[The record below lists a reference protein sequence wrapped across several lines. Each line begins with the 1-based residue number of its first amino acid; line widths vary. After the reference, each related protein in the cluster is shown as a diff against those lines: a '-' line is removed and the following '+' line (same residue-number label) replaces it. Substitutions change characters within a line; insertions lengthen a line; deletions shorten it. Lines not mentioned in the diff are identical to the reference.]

1 MELAQPVQGRMKLPR
16 AEASA
21 IRDRIMKEM
30 LALEEERVERMK
42 GSEGEA
48 MMRSSVMSG
57 SSKTIEDE
65 GIIRR
70 ELNKVDPSAV
80 IFSESWAAKKVSF
93 LPCGVIFS
101 IIQYISRLHTESDTE
116 WFSIWASG
124 QLGLCVGDREDRRRL
139 ATRTAGCATHP

>member
-1 MELAQPVQGRMKLPR
+1 MELTSQPVPGRMRLPR

-21 IRDRIMKEM
+21 IRERIMKEM

-57 SSKTIEDE
+57 SSKSVEDE

-80 IFSESWAAKKVSF
+80 IFSESWAAKKVSWSF
-93 LPCGVIFS
+93 SCGIRR
-101 IIQYISRLHTESDTE
+101 YERLFYRFCRVEYGT
-116 WFSIWASG
+116 
-124 QLGLCVGDREDRRRL
+124 VR
-139 ATRTAGCATHP
+139 RTAIWPTGTVFL